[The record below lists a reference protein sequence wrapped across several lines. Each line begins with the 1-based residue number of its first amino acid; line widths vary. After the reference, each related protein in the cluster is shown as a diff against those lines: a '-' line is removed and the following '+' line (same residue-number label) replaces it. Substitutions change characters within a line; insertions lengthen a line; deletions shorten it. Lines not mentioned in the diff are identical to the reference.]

1 MPKVS
6 GKDIISDTTEKVIRR
21 TVVFS
26 SITALVKLYNVPL
39 NDLKLLGMEL
49 PAALFD
55 VVLLALVV
63 YFTYSLIINWA
74 GDLLA
79 FRLWYRDSSIWS
91 QFGTQMKLDKRFI
104 SGGIQL
110 LLRLYHL
117 EKNKE
122 WPTDFNRLDEETREE
137 YTSFKTN
144 VELYCTR
151 LENAGTKFSV
161 LSCFGHYYVW
171 IQSFLFPIGLSLVA
185 LYLLMKYGSFTLP
198 PNF

>member
-79 FRLWYRDSSIWS
+79 FRLWYRESSIWS
-91 QFGTQMKLDKRFI
+91 EFGTQMKLDKGFI
-104 SGGIQL
+104 GGGVQL
-110 LLRLYHL
+110 LLRLYNL

-122 WPTDFNRLDEETREE
+122 WPTDFNTLDEKTREE
-137 YTSFKTN
+137 YTNFKTN

-151 LENAGTKFSV
+151 LEHAGTKFSV

-171 IQSFLFPIGLSLVA
+171 IQSFLFPLGLSLFA
-185 LYLLMKYGSFTLP
+185 LYLLMKYGSFALP
-198 PNF
+198 FKF